1 MLLLSLS
8 SRACHRSPLASETV
22 RNKKHSQ
29 AVTGGENHVAAC
41 TVHTN
46 YRTPKLANNEL
57 IHAYYRRL
65 LSA

>member
-29 AVTGGENHVAAC
+29 AITGGERHAAAC
-41 TVHTN
+41 ALT
-46 YRTPKLANNEL
+46 TPKLANNEL
-57 IHAYYRRL
+57 IHACYRRL